1 MKNKYVFRPTWARLF
16 RRGEEASRQGE
27 EGSVA
32 RAREDG
38 KEGVAGEPDG
48 GVVAGEVDGRIGWQ
62 RSSLSPDSTILPQPP
77 QVDGRGW

>member
-1 MKNKYVFRPTWARLF
+1 MVGFHESGMS
-16 RRGEEASRQGE
+16 RRAGGRREEARGRRE
-27 EGSVA
+27 VA

-38 KEGVAGEPDG
+38 EEGVAGEADG